1 MKNDKKQILIR
12 RIVASLLDVTLTFIA
27 SLFIYF
33 IIVAPIS
40 EKTTDILVLQEKYN
54 EKYEEYGIKI
64 WNELENRYIDN
75 KDAKEEDIKAFK
87 EDKEVI
93 ELENKIATISNIE
106 TISSIT
112 LSLAIFYIV
121 LPLISKNGKTIGKKA
136 LGLKIESLNN
146 EPLKKTQVII
156 RGLSFVIIEFSLG
169 LLTYG
174 IIPLISLY
182 LVIFSKKEI
191 SIHDRFSKT
200 NVTLVPIYKKES
212 IVKEEDD
219 EYYDQIALE
228 ERRDLRVGGRKN
240 DK

>member
-40 EKTTDILVLQEKYN
+40 EKTTNILVLQEKYN

-174 IIPLISLY
+174 IIPLISLC

>member
-87 EDKEVI
+87 EDEEVI
-93 ELENKIATISNIE
+93 ELENKISTISNIE

-174 IIPLISLY
+174 IIPLISLC

>member
-112 LSLAIFYIV
+112 LSLAIFYIA

-174 IIPLISLY
+174 IIPLISLC

>member
-174 IIPLISLY
+174 IIPLISLC

>member
-40 EKTTDILVLQEKYN
+40 EKTTNILVLQEKYN

>member
-174 IIPLISLY
+174 IIPLISLC

-228 ERRDLRVGGRKN
+228 ERRDLRVGGRK
-240 DK
+240 K

>member
-112 LSLAIFYIV
+112 LSLAIFYIA

-174 IIPLISLY
+174 IIPLISLC

-200 NVTLVPIYKKES
+200 NVTLVPIYNKE
-212 IVKEEDD
+212 
-219 EYYDQIALE
+219 
-228 ERRDLRVGGRKN
+228 
-240 DK
+240 